1 MSRSVKINE
10 NLYEAAKVEARKER
24 RTIEAQIEFWIKVGR
39 ASIDNPDLPT
49 SFIADSL
56 ASLSET
62 RPAKQS
68 QYKLSELLA
77 SWNPEMNYPEEDAQ
91 WLDMKPIGKEIW

>member
-1 MSRSVKINE
+1 MSRSVKISE
-10 NLYEAAKVEARKER
+10 NLYEAAKVEAKKER
-24 RTIEAQIEFWIKVGR
+24 RTIEAQVEFWIKVGR
-39 ASIDNPDLPT
+39 AAIDNPDLPA

-62 RPAKQS
+62 RPGMRFE
-68 QYKLSELLA
+68 YKLTELLA
-77 SWNPEMNYPEEDAQ
+77 TWNSEMNSVEDAQ